1 LLSNSRFSLVFAFAC
16 ASISRRRVVEV
27 SFQKT
32 SSTLSNR
39 DEFIEFP
46 RKFTQRSRKSS
57 LSIFQ
62 RMGIADSENLS
73 SDKI

>member
-1 LLSNSRFSLVFAFAC
+1 LPLHAPQLAGGGPWKSLFK
-16 ASISRRRVVEV
+16 
-27 SFQKT
+27 KT

-39 DEFIEFP
+39 DELIEFP